1 MAHTL
6 NKQFTSALVSLST
19 TIPAA
24 CAFFADDAKYG
35 DALAALT
42 VEVERL
48 RLNYSLLYRQ
58 VAKDKLT
65 EGQAK
70 LSNTIVRLSET
81 AVVIHAMEAG
91 GSRVTISDPGVKEL
105 TEACAQL
112 NKSVS
117 RKGAHIACIKAAAV
131 VTVIAAASAGAVYYF
146 RNKAE
151 DTSDS
156 APAE

>member
-6 NKQFTSALVSLST
+6 NKQFTSALAALST
-19 TIPAA
+19 TVPAA
-24 CAFFADDAKYG
+24 CAFFADDAEHG

-48 RLNYSLLYRQ
+48 RLNYSLLYQQ

-81 AVVIHAMEAG
+81 AVVVHAMEAG
-91 GSRVTISDPGVKEL
+91 GSRVTISDAGVKEL

-117 RKGAHIACIKAAAV
+117 RKGAHIACIKAVAV
-131 VTVIAAASAGAVYYF
+131 VTVIAAASTGAAYYF
-146 RNKAE
+146 HKKAE
-151 DTSDS
+151 ETSDTTS
-156 APAE
+156 A